1 MLRFIEKS
9 FLKITQVVGLLF
21 AIIVLVTAITIG
33 YNKINIKVDKVEVPR
48 IKLADYQKI
57 MRTQEIKIG
66 KNLDSNQYF
75 NQEFD
80 TYIDDIV
87 SSLGSLPDSVIS
99 KTDLRQKVKISTRD
113 KLQRSPDSKIS

>member
-1 MLRFIEKS
+1 MQKS
-9 FLKITQVVGLLF
+9 Q
-21 AIIVLVTAITIG
+21 
-33 YNKINIKVDKVEVPR
+33 
-48 IKLADYQKI
+48 
-57 MRTQEIKIG
+57 RTQEIKIG

-99 KTDLRQKVKISTRD
+99 KTDLRQKVKISTTCVILR
-113 KLQRSPDSKIS
+113 KLFSINLNIVLPF